1 MEYRRMG
8 DTIAL
13 RLDPGDEI
21 VGQILAVAE
30 KENVTF
36 ASVTGIGG
44 TDEAEYGVFDM
55 QKKGYNRFACSGTHE
70 ITALTGNVNTM
81 QGAPYAHLHIT
92 LAGAD
97 GRVVGGHLLRCVISL
112 TAEIFLHTLPAAV
125 DRTRREDL
133 QINTWAFD
141 AE

>member
-1 MEYRRMG
+1 MEYKRFG
-8 DTIAL
+8 NTIAL

-21 VGQILAVAE
+21 VTQVLAVAQ
-30 KENVTF
+30 KENVTL

-44 TDEAEYGVFDM
+44 TDDVEVGVFDM
-55 QKKGYNRFACSGTHE
+55 SKKSYNRFTYSGTHE
-70 ITALTGNVNTM
+70 ITSLTGNVNTM
-81 QGAPYAHLHIT
+81 DGKMYTHLHIT

-112 TAEIFLHTLPAAV
+112 TAEIFLYHADGTV

-133 QINTWAFD
+133 QINTWAF
-141 AE
+141 EE

>member
-1 MEYRRMG
+1 MEYKRIG

-21 VGQILAVAE
+21 VAKILEVAQ

-44 TDEAEYGVFDM
+44 AGETEVGVFDTE
-55 QKKGYNRFACSGTHE
+55 KKGYDRFTFTGTHE
-70 ITALTGNVNTM
+70 ITALIGNVNTM
-81 QGAPYAHLHIT
+81 HGDVYAHLHIT
-92 LAGAD
+92 LVGAQ

-112 TAEIFLHTLPAAV
+112 TAEIFLRTLDAAV

-133 QINTWAFD
+133 QINTWSF
-141 AE
+141 EK

>member
-1 MEYRRMG
+1 MEYKRFG
-8 DTIAL
+8 STIAL

-21 VGQILAVAE
+21 VKDILAVAQ
-30 KENVTF
+30 KENVTL

-44 TDEAEYGVFDM
+44 TDDAEVGVFSM
-55 QKKGYNRFACSGTHE
+55 EKKGYDRFAYTGTHE
-70 ITALTGNVNTM
+70 ITSLTGNVNTM
-81 QGAPYAHLHIT
+81 NGETYAHLHIT

-112 TAEIFLHTLPAAV
+112 TAEIFLHTVDGKA

-133 QINTWAFD
+133 QINTWSFD
-141 AE
+141 

>member
-1 MEYRRMG
+1 MEYKRFG
-8 DTIAL
+8 DMIAL

-21 VGQILAVAE
+21 VAQVLAVAE

-44 TDEAEYGVFDM
+44 TDDVEVGVFDM
-55 QKKGYNRFACSGTHE
+55 AKKSYNRFAFTGTHE
-70 ITALTGNVNTM
+70 ITSLTGNVNTM
-81 QGAPYAHLHIT
+81 HGETYTHLHIT

-112 TAEIFLHTLPAAV
+112 TAEIFLRVTDGRV
-125 DRTRREDL
+125 DRKRREDL
-133 QINTWAFD
+133 QINVWDFAQ
-141 AE
+141 

>member
-1 MEYRRMG
+1 MEYKRFG

-44 TDEAEYGVFDM
+44 TDDVEVGVFDTA
-55 QKKGYNRFACSGTHE
+55 KKGYDRFAYTGTHE
-70 ITALTGNVNTM
+70 ITSLTGNVNTM
-81 QGAPYAHLHIT
+81 HGAPYTHLHIT

-112 TAEIFLHTLPAAV
+112 TAEIFLHTVDGKV
-125 DRTRREDL
+125 DRQRREDL
-133 QINTWAFD
+133 QINTWAFGQ
-141 AE
+141 

>member
-1 MEYRRMG
+1 MEYRRFG
-8 DTIAL
+8 DTVAL

-21 VGQILAVAE
+21 VASVLAAAQ
-30 KENVTF
+30 KENVTL

-44 TDEAEYGVFDM
+44 TDDAEVGVFDM
-55 QKKGYNRFACSGTHE
+55 AKKGYERFSYTGTHE
-70 ITALTGNVNTM
+70 ITSLTGNVNTM
-81 QGAPYAHLHIT
+81 NGETYAHLHIT

-112 TAEIFLHTLPAAV
+112 TAEIFLHTVDGRA

-133 QINTWAFD
+133 QINTWSFD
-141 AE
+141 

>member
-1 MEYRRMG
+1 MDYKRIG

-21 VGQILAVAE
+21 VAQILAVAE

-44 TDEAEYGVFDM
+44 AGEAEVGVFDM
-55 QKKGYNRFACSGTHE
+55 ERKEYNRFTYSGTYE

-81 QGAPYAHLHIT
+81 HGAPYAHLHIT

-97 GRVVGGHLLRCVISL
+97 GGVVGGHLLRCVISL
-112 TAEIFLHTLPAAV
+112 TAEIFLHTLDAAV
-125 DRTRREDL
+125 DRTRREEL
-133 QINTWAFD
+133 QINTWEFAQ
-141 AE
+141 

>member
-1 MEYRRMG
+1 MEYKRFG

-21 VGQILAVAE
+21 VAQMLAVAQ
-30 KENVTF
+30 KENVTL

-44 TDEAEYGVFDM
+44 TDDVTVGVFDTE
-55 QKKGYNRFACSGTHE
+55 KKGYNRFAYSGTHE
-70 ITALTGNVNTM
+70 ITSLTGNVNTM
-81 QGAPYAHLHIT
+81 NGEVYAHLHIT

-112 TAEIFLHTLPAAV
+112 TAEIFLHTVGGKV
-125 DRTRREDL
+125 DRRRREDL